1 MEQQKA
7 REVLEQAKTGE
18 KIVCLYSNP
27 YSDKFAAGFV
37 EAISENHVVL
47 RHLTSHGRY
56 DGWVLRELED
66 LCRIE
71 YGGRYEET
79 LLSLF
84 RARGQNHPTFL
95 PSTDEATDLKSE
107 ILLCAQRNDLAVIID
122 TGSDTDSW
130 GFVKSVE
137 TTTVT
142 IEKFNAEGHIDSESV
157 IELEH
162 VGRVTVDD
170 EDMQDLKI
178 LAHWRNL

>member
-1 MEQQKA
+1 MEKQKA
-7 REVLEQAKTGE
+7 REVLERAKTEE

-47 RHLTSHGRY
+47 RHLTTHGRY
-56 DGWVLRELED
+56 DGWVLRALED

-84 RARGQNHPTFL
+84 RARGHSHPAFL
-95 PSTDEATDLKSE
+95 HATDESSDLTAE
-107 ILLCAQRNDLAVIID
+107 MLLCAQRNDLAVIID
-122 TGSDTDSW
+122 TGSDNDSW

-142 IEKFNAEGHIDSESV
+142 IEKFNVDGQIDSEAV

-162 VGRVTVDD
+162 IGRVTVDD